1 MTRRTNKKKSKK
13 GGSGESLVVMSNNV
27 RTGDKMDL
35 DNLQYDT
42 KAYNSVL
49 QKAKRFEGKCYNEC
63 HKIKEQ
69 YIKQELPKYLLTREN
84 MEREKKEFFASLARG
99 NSLHSNPV
107 PTESLSAKSRR
118 WIGLGGKK
126 TRKGRKRRRRRKSRR
141 YNKKY

>member
-27 RTGDKMDL
+27 RTGDRMDL

-49 QKAKRFEGKCYNEC
+49 QKAETLKDKCYDEC

-84 MEREKKEFFASLARG
+84 MERDKKEFFASLARG
-99 NSLHSNPV
+99 NSLHNNPV
-107 PTESLSAKSRR
+107 PSESLYAKYRR
-118 WIGLGGKK
+118 WIGLAGKK

>member
-27 RTGDKMDL
+27 RTGDTMDL
-35 DNLQYDT
+35 DNLQYDI

-49 QKAKRFEGKCYNEC
+49 QKAKRLEGKCYDEC

-84 MEREKKEFFASLARG
+84 MERDKKEFFASLARG
-99 NSLHSNPV
+99 NSIRSNPL
-107 PTESLSAKSRR
+107 PSESLSAKSRR
-118 WIGLGGKK
+118 WFGLGGKK

>member
-27 RTGDKMDL
+27 RTGDTMHL

-49 QKAKRFEGKCYNEC
+49 QNAETLKDKCYDEC
-63 HKIKEQ
+63 HKIKKQ

-84 MEREKKEFFASLARG
+84 MERDKNEFFASLARG
-99 NSLHSNPV
+99 NSLHSKPV
-107 PTESLSAKSRR
+107 SNESLYAKSRR